1 MCDGDRY
8 DDRVTE
14 IVDAALEYG
23 YLLAFRQRAGAW
35 EAAWRSAQAVASAA
49 VQTAVV
55 VGRTRTE
62 AAERALAAIVLAA
75 AA

>member
-14 IVDAALEYG
+14 IVDAALERG
-23 YLLAFRQRAGAW
+23 FLLAFRQRSGGW
-35 EAAWRSAQAVASAA
+35 EAAWRSVGAAGSSAA
-49 VQTAVV
+49 SV